1 MTGDETVTGEESRAA
16 RIRREA
22 GAWHAAMQSG
32 EVSAEMRAAFENWL
46 RADSEHRRAYSAFE
60 EMYRDLGVLLP
71 MSGVPMS
78 GVAGRPA
85 ARRRFAGFAGLFGAV
100 WGAPAAAAV
109 ALVAFVTIVVARPGF
124 IDRPA
129 GPAAQVYATA
139 IAEISDVS
147 LPDGSTV
154 TLGARSEM
162 KAAFTDDYRR
172 VDLVSGEAFFDV
184 AADPERPFFVAA
196 NNTLIRVIG
205 TRFDVKSARGLVRVS
220 VLEGVV
226 EVMKPDA
233 PPEALTEALAE
244 ALADG
249 ALAAAQRRV
258 LTAGQIVKADR
269 RADLSGVETVAGGRL
284 AQWRTGRLAY
294 ENAPLAEIVSDLNRY
309 HARQIR
315 FSSRDI
321 GQLRLTISFAAHDLD
336 QVLDA
341 IEALHP
347 VAVERGPRE
356 IRVTP
361 AP

>member
-1 MTGDETVTGEESRAA
+1 MTGDATRAA

-32 EVSAEMRAAFENWL
+32 EVNAKTRAEFESWL
-46 RADSEHRRAYSAFE
+46 RADREHQRAYGAFE
-60 EMYRDLGVLLP
+60 EMYRDLGALLP
-71 MSGVPMS
+71 MAGVTARP
-78 GVAGRPA
+78 AGR
-85 ARRRFAGFAGLFGAV
+85 RRVSGFAGLFGAA
-100 WGAPAAAAV
+100 WGAPAAAAF
-109 ALVAFVTIVVARPGF
+109 ALVALAVVIVARPGL
-124 IDRPA
+124 IDRPS

-139 IAEISDVS
+139 IAEISDIS
-147 LPDGSTV
+147 LADGSTV

-162 KAAFTDDYRR
+162 KAVFADDYRR

-184 AADPERPFFVAA
+184 VADPERPFFVAA

-205 TRFDVKSARGLVRVS
+205 TRFDVKSARGLVKVS

-233 PPEALTEALAE
+233 PPEALD
-244 ALADG
+244 DG
-249 ALAAAQRRV
+249 ALTDSAIAAAQRRV
-258 LTAGQIVKADR
+258 LTSGQIVRADR

-284 AQWRTGRLAY
+284 SQWRTGRLAY

-321 GQLRLTISFAAHDLD
+321 GRLRLTISFAAHDLD

-341 IEALHP
+341 MEALHP
-347 VAVERGPRE
+347 VAVERGSRE